1 LATVEI
7 LNAATPERPAQ
18 ARQLIEEY
26 AAWLAIDLSYQGFDE

>member
-7 LNAATPERPAQ
+7 LNAATPERAAQ

-26 AAWLAIDLSYQGFDE
+26 AAWLAIDLFVSGIR